1 MGRYGI
7 DVHEEDRDR
16 RVPPTRRRLSVVVWQ
31 IVLFSAIAWGI
42 AGLLMLLMWGVG
54 DQDARYAFSL
64 ACVLTGIVVLTFGAF
79 SLMSGGIADKSGM
92 LAWAGVP
99 MFTRGREQGTPG
111 GLTTFGAAIF
121 VAPQLLIP
129 GLLLLG

>member
-1 MGRYGI
+1 MANRSLLG
-7 DVHEEDRDR
+7 DR
-16 RVPPTRRRLSVVVWQ
+16 V
-31 IVLFSAIAWGI
+31 GI
-42 AGLLMLLMWGVG
+42 AGLLMLLMWVG
-54 DQDARYAFSL
+54 DQDARYAFFL
-64 ACVLTGIVVLTFGAF
+64 ACLITGIVVLTFGAF

-92 LAWAGVP
+92 LAWVGVP